1 MLALFPYAVLIGLGV
16 FVSGLEG
23 TYEGIKY
30 FWWPSCFDEGTFDC
44 FWDVDM
50 WVAALTQALFTM
62 SIGFGTLFMVGACT
76 EFGSD
81 TLIWTS
87 VIAGV
92 DTFTSLCGGKK
103 T

>member
-1 MLALFPYAVLIGLGV
+1 MALFPYAVLIGLGV

-50 WVAALTQALFTM
+50 WVAALTQALFTI
-62 SIGFGTLFMVGACT
+62 SIGFGPLFTVGADT
-76 EFGSD
+76 EFRSN
-81 TLIWTS
+81 TFIWTS
-87 VIAGV
+87 VIAAV